1 MEELDE
7 SFEAI
12 RNGSGSESDTSFT
25 SAESA
30 SASEGSPASA
40 ALSLSPESV
49 DTAPVE
55 LGRGK
60 RRASMSA
67 VPAPAKVVAPKPV
80 KVAVAPAAV
89 PVPVPV
95 VSAPAAVHDCA
106 NEFEES
112 EVTSMN
118 CVSGTTRRRQSSVPA
133 PVKSST
139 RRSSLAP
146 KLSATAAAL
155 KAVAEIA
162 AAAPVQPVLVPT
174 KVSKTAES
182 TSRITRRKSVL
193 LSSAPAA
200 LSAIPE
206 TAEAEVD
213 SAPDA
218 ESADVESDRLHL
230 EVVTEVSEQVCE
242 PVSAPVQE
250 LTMPTV
256 DTHFDDSN
264 MEVPTAAASQ
274 RRALQRRTSTSGS
287 AIPQLGDA
295 RSSRRKSMANVHA
308 MLASMSSLTDSAP
321 VPAASA
327 TASTTETT
335 SLKKRGA
342 AATDEEVS
350 DENIKRRK
358 ASNSRM
364 SLSSVAEVDE
374 APQHVWIDI

>member
-1 MEELDE
+1 VEELDE

-25 SAESA
+25 STESA
-30 SASEGSPASA
+30 SASESSPASA
-40 ALSLSPESV
+40 ALSLSPESIV
-49 DTAPVE
+49 DSAPIE

-67 VPAPAKVVAPKPV
+67 VPAPAKTVAAKPA
-80 KVAVAPAAV
+80 KAAAAPA
-89 PVPVPV
+89 
-95 VSAPAAVHDCA
+95 VSAPAPVGQECA
-106 NEFEES
+106 NEIEES

-118 CVSGTTRRRQSSVPA
+118 CVSGSTRRRQSSVPA
-133 PVKSST
+133 PVKSAT

-162 AAAPVQPVLVPT
+162 AAAPVQPLLVPVR
-174 KVSKTAES
+174 VSKTSES

-193 LSSAPAA
+193 LSSAPVP

-206 TAEAEVD
+206 AVEAVVEAD
-213 SAPDA
+213 SGPDA

-230 EVVTEVSEQVCE
+230 EVVAEVSEPVSE
-242 PVSAPVQE
+242 PVRE
-250 LTMPTV
+250 LAMPTV
-256 DTHFDDSN
+256 DHHFDDSA
-264 MEVPTAAASQ
+264 MEVPAVSQ

-308 MLASMSSLTDSAP
+308 MLASMSGLTDS
-321 VPAASA
+321 VAASA
-327 TASTTETT
+327 PAATTETT

-342 AATDEEVS
+342 VAAEEEVS
-350 DENIKRRK
+350 DENTKRRK
-358 ASNSRM
+358 ASNTRM
-364 SLSSVAEVDE
+364 SLSSVTEVDE
-374 APQHVWIDI
+374 ASQHVWIDI